1 MLELESKKKKEKT
14 RPDMQCHLS
23 LFTNSCRLFLF
34 LLQAESPSLHP
45 LRALSNTLY
54 SVHVAHGISRSYR
67 TSQVGDKIIEPQ
79 NPVMPY

>member
-67 TSQVGDKIIEPQ
+67 TKP
-79 NPVMPY
+79 PARK